1 MMIQPPKW
9 NALFP
14 DMAANV
20 HLMGKQGMPVAGNL
34 QCYALACCVLEIAT
48 CTYNASQG
56 LLA

>member
-1 MMIQPPKW
+1 MIQPPKW

-20 HLMGKQGMPVAGNL
+20 HSMVKKDMPVARGL
-34 QCYALACCVLEIAT
+34 QCYFLARCVLEVAT
-48 CTYNASQG
+48 CISDASQG